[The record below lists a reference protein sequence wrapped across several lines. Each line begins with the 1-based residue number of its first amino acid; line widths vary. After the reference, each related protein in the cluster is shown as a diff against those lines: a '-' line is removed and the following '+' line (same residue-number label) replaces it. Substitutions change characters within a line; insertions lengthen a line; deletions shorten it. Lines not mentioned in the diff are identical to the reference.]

1 MQSKTI
7 GILGGGQLGRMTAQA
22 AARLGFCTHIY
33 TPESDAWALQVATD
47 FTVAEFEDAAA
58 LEAFARSVDVVT
70 YEFENI
76 PAVAVEMVVAITP
89 VYPNAAALRITQNR
103 IREKSLCRELNIPTA
118 PWREVFDLASARAAL
133 SELGGAMILKTAEMG
148 YDGKGQWK
156 ILFGRDLEKIP
167 VLHNRHPGEG
177 RDPDFEPKNISGLG
191 PGLRRG
197 DGIELIAEGIVQF
210 DFEISVITARGQDG
224 EVKCYPPVRNVHRDH
239 ILYQTFAPAELS
251 SELAKRAE
259 KYAAQLAQKLDIV
272 GLLAV
277 EMFVVGNEIVV
288 NEMAPRPH
296 NSGHW
301 TIEGCMTSQFEQ
313 LVRAITDM
321 PLGDVTP
328 RGNFVMT
335 NLIGDEILRG
345 EDMAREM
352 GGTFHDYGKGDYRP
366 GRKMGHI
373 TTKI

>member
-1 MQSKTI
+1 MNSLPSGAVI

-22 AARLGFCTHIY
+22 AARLGFRTHIY
-33 TPESDAWALQVATD
+33 TPESDACALQVATD
-47 FTVAEFEDAAA
+47 FTVAEFEDTSA
-58 LEAFARSVDVVT
+58 LEAFAHSIDVVT

-76 PAVAVEMVVAITP
+76 PTMAVDVVAAITP
-89 VYPNAAALRITQNR
+89 VHPNAAALRITQNR

-118 PWREVFDLASARAAL
+118 SWREVSDLDSARAAL
-133 SELGGAMILKTAEMG
+133 SELGGTMILKTAEMG

-156 ILFGRDLEKIP
+156 ITDVEDLSIVKFDSP
-167 VLHNRHPGEG
+167 
-177 RDPDFEPKNISGLG
+177 
-191 PGLRRG
+191 
-197 DGIELIAEGIVQF
+197 LIAEGIINF
-210 DFEISVITARGQDG
+210 DFEISVIVARGQDG
-224 EVKCYPPVRNVHRDH
+224 EIKCYPPVRNVHRDH
-239 ILYQTFAPAELS
+239 ILWQTHALANLPP
-251 SELAKRAE
+251 ELAACAE
-259 KYAAQLAQKLDIV
+259 QYAAQLAQKLDIV

-277 EMFVVGNEIVV
+277 EMFVVGNEILV

-301 TIEGCMTSQFEQ
+301 TMEGCATPQFEQ
-313 LVRAITDM
+313 LIRAITGM

-345 EDMAREM
+345 AQMARET

>member
-22 AARLGFCTHIY
+22 AARLGFRTHIY
-33 TPESDAWALQVATD
+33 TPEGDACALQIATD
-47 FTVAEFEDAAA
+47 FTVAKFEDTTA

-76 PAVAVEMVVAITP
+76 PAVAVEMVVAIMP
-89 VYPNAAALRITQNR
+89 VYPNVAALRITQNR

-118 PWREVFDLASARAAL
+118 PWREVFDLTSACAAL

-156 ILFGRDLEKIP
+156 IINTEDLSAIKFNSP
-167 VLHNRHPGEG
+167 
-177 RDPDFEPKNISGLG
+177 
-191 PGLRRG
+191 
-197 DGIELIAEGIVQF
+197 LIAEGIVKF
-210 DFEISVITARGQDG
+210 DFEISVIAARGQDG

-251 SELAKRAE
+251 RELAKRTE
-259 KYAAQLAQKLDIV
+259 KYAAQLAQRLDIV

-277 EMFVVGNEIVV
+277 EMFVVGDKILV

-301 TIEGCMTSQFEQ
+301 TIEGCAASQFEQ
-313 LVRAITDM
+313 LVRAITGM

-335 NLIGDEILRG
+335 NLIGNEILRG
-345 EDMAREM
+345 AQLAREM
-352 GGTFHDYGKGDYRP
+352 GGTLHDYGKGDPRP
-366 GRKMGHI
+366 DRKMGHI